1 MTRKSRRLG
10 RWFLISGCIG
20 IVVAIGL
27 AVIAAYYSVSPTLL
41 LILWPVSIVGLAN
54 PSGVSEKIIFG
65 VIEFGGNLVLYGV
78 IGFLIALLVRHEP
91 VSD

>member
-1 MTRKSRRLG
+1 MTKKSKRLG

-20 IVVAIGL
+20 IVVAVGL
-27 AVIAAYYSVSPTLL
+27 AVIAMSYSVNPTLL
-41 LILWPVSIVGLAN
+41 LVLWPVSIVGLAN
-54 PSGVSEKIIFG
+54 PSAGSEKIIFG
-65 VIEFGGNLVLYGV
+65 IVEFGGNFILYGV